1 MGLQRGALCFGV
13 FMPFHDG
20 LTAGPCSEERGD
32 HAQPRHADEQPKGQ
46 RLLRPEQKCQRSGD
60 HDQRRGEEDQEQRGS
75 PIGLD
80 GFGPLPQ
87 LRLCGGVKGVL
98 FQSVPGLLRGLRGLL
113 RGAALFRQGGQLTG
127 KCGGLPLQQ
136 RQRRIV
142 RQGGAVGRQRVG
154 PGLGGQ
160 CRLRR
165 LLTGVGLL
173 LRSQRLPLSRLLPQI
188 GGAALQ
194 SIQLPARLLRLV
206 VQRVQLRQRG
216 AQLVGLPFQG
226 GYEPCLVVLAAVQL
240 LFQAVVG
247 LGVGGVLLTGGDQG
261 GDAALQLGVLV
272 HGQSVLADKG
282 AALKHLPGHAQQHL
296 AGVLAGNARNGRA
309 GTGIGAGKLAQR

>member
-1 MGLQRGALCFGV
+1 MVLPDVPTADKHGG
-13 FMPFHDG
+13 DG
-20 LTAGPCSEERGD
+20 QTDAHPG
-32 HAQPRHADEQPKGQ
+32 HADEQPEGQ
-46 RLLRPEQKCQRSGD
+46 RLLRPEEERQHAGND
-60 HDQRRGEEDQEQRGS
+60 DQHGGKDRQEQGE
-75 PIGLD
+75 ILAGLD
-80 GFGPLPQ
+80 GFGALPQ
-87 LRLCGGVKGVL
+87 LRLGGGVEGVL
-98 FQSVPGLLRGLRGLL
+98 LQSVPGLLRGLRGLL

-136 RQRRIV
+136 RQRSIV

-173 LRSQRLPLSRLLPQI
+173 LSSQRLPLGRLLPQV
-188 GGAALQ
+188 GGAVLQ

-226 GYEPCLVVLAAVQL
+226 GDEPCLVVPAAVQL

-247 LGVGGVLLTGGDQG
+247 LGVGGVLLAGGDQG
-261 GDAALQLGVLV
+261 GNAALQLSVLV

-296 AGVLAGNARNGRA
+296 AGVLAGNARNGRT
-309 GTGIGAGKLAQR
+309 GTGVGAGKLAQR